1 MMNFLTQ
8 MGWTHSEYEESEKT
22 FWYDIYGWNFQLEKL
37 LIPNKNNIF
46 WLENL
51 VRGHF
56 KDEEVAILS
65 HNDAHASNV
74 MMDKDDTTG
83 ETLILIDFD
92 LTAYGYR

>member
-1 MMNFLTQ
+1 MRNWETDFLTDFIFSVEQ
-8 MGWTHSEYEESEKT
+8 SRFPK
-22 FWYDIYGWNFQLEKL
+22 
-37 LIPNKNNIF
+37 KNNIL

-56 KDEEVAILS
+56 KDEEVTILS
-65 HNDAHASNV
+65 HNDAHSSNV

-92 LTAYGYR
+92 LAAYGYRYIPASISPHTPFCAC

>member
-1 MMNFLTQ
+1 MDLFRIQGIGKPIFELIFLF
-8 MGWTHSEYEESEKT
+8 EKIT
-22 FWYDIYGWNFQLEKL
+22 
-37 LIPNKNNIF
+37 IPNKNNVL
-46 WLENL
+46 WLEDL

-65 HNDAHASNV
+65 HNDAHSSNV

>member
-1 MMNFLTQ
+1 MA
-8 MGWTHSEYEESEKT
+8 
-22 FWYDIYGWNFQLEKL
+22 
-37 LIPNKNNIF
+37 
-46 WLENL
+46 WLEGL

-65 HNDAHASNV
+65 HNDAHSSNI
-74 MMDKDDTTG
+74 MMDKDDTSG